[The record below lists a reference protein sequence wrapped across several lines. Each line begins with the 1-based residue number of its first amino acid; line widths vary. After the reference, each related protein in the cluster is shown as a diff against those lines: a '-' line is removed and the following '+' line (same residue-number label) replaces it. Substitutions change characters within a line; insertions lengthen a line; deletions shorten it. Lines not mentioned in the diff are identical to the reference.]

1 MARLSLSPTLVFQ
14 SYGSD
19 ALLPQIAW
27 TALRVAIGVF
37 MIHNGFDKLDDIPGF
52 AEAYVQVIG
61 LPFPVFFS
69 YVAAYSEVVGSLLLI
84 SGLLTRAGALALFGT
99 MTVAIYHHILVAGFN
114 IPYLELSS
122 IYAAGSAFFLVNGGG
137 RFSLDA
143 LLAKA
148 LNPAQRLEVA
158 YEASS
163 YKAEATEEVAAE

>member
-1 MARLSLSPTLVFQ
+1 MARLPLSPTLMLQ
-14 SYGSD
+14 SFGSD
-19 ALLPQIAW
+19 ALLPQVAW
-27 TALRVAIGVF
+27 AALRVVIGVF

-69 YVAAYSEVVGSLLLI
+69 YVAAYSEVIGSLLLI

-99 MTVAIYHHILVAGFN
+99 MSVAIYHHILVAGFN

-122 IYAAGSAFFLVNGGG
+122 IYAASSAFFLVNGGG

-143 LLAKA
+143 LLAKMFD
-148 LNPAQRLEVA
+148 PAKQLEVS

-163 YKAEATEEVAAE
+163 YKAEVSEEVAAE